1 MKITL
6 IRTGGLLPIT
16 KKADGEVDLSEDE
29 MQSLLETIKTSDNA
43 GEARDK
49 TGYLINY
56 NAETLP
62 IDWDKIPAEHIK
74 TFEDLKDN
82 LAIVKK

>member
-16 KKADGEVDLSEDE
+16 KEAEKEVDLSEDE
-29 MQSLLETIKTSDNA
+29 MQSLLETIKTNDEP

-49 TGYLINY
+49 TSYLINY

-62 IDWDKIPAEHIK
+62 INWDKIPAEHIK
-74 TFEDLKDN
+74 TFEHLKDN
-82 LAIVKK
+82 LTIVKK